1 MLWLLSD
8 ATLYEENEIYQQG
21 GINLSK
27 LFDEILNITADLAS
41 VDPNSIQLH
50 FGRVIRWQKL
60 AEFWDSRPDVFNDV
74 IYKAMMNVITGNS
87 PKGSDKSDELIELVE
102 EAITTEKNVV
112 KEWRRLDNF
121 RKAMHKVESYYF
133 DKGNASSESIREF
146 IRKSL
151 EFDIFYR
158 KALETWDLS
167 DASKNEKERVR
178 RLKWTN
184 VYCDDFK
191 KVIRFF
197 ISNADTWTYDEWTN
211 QTHIFDAFKNTYG
224 MDYSKNTKSFDKLI
238 EAVGSKICPR
248 SFLANYLHK
257 LFYIEEMNDSIA
269 KLLWPIDTEKEL
281 VKCFERIL
289 KEKTYGI
296 EYYIDNVAVMNSW
309 IYKKLFQLK
318 LEKNPV
324 ITDEVS
330 KKIFEVGIGITV

>member
-1 MLWLLSD
+1 M
-8 ATLYEENEIYQQG
+8 N
-21 GINLSK
+21 K
-27 LFDEILNITADLAS
+27 LFDEILNTTAEIAS
-41 VDPNSIQLH
+41 VDPKSIPLH
-50 FGRVIRWQKL
+50 YGCVIRWQKL
-60 AEFWDSRPDVFNDV
+60 AEFWDSRSDVFEDV
-74 IYKAMMNVITGNS
+74 LYKAMMNVITGNS
-87 PKGSDKSDELIELVE
+87 PKGSCKNDKLIKLLQ
-102 EAITTEKNVV
+102 EALTVEKNVV
-112 KEWRRLDNF
+112 KEWWRLENF
-121 RKAMHKVESYYF
+121 SKAMSKVENYYF
-133 DKGNASSESIREF
+133 DKGNVSCDSICKF
-146 IRKSL
+146 ISKSL

-238 EAVGSKICPR
+238 EAVGSKICLR
-248 SFLANYLHK
+248 SLWGDYLHK

-289 KEKTYGI
+289 KEETYGI
-296 EYYIDNVAVMNSW
+296 EYYIDNVTVMNSW

-330 KKIFEVGIGITV
+330 KKLFEVGMGITV